1 MAVAVK
7 RLAVWCA
14 LRVGAA
20 EIRLRQ
26 WFPALAW
33 FLRGAGER
41 RALMAE
47 LQRLE
52 QDPEF
57 AAEWRAALDD
67 ELRQMQFNCA
77 VERLL
82 RELLDEG
89 GADG

>member
-7 RLAVWCA
+7 RFSVWCVLA
-14 LRVGAA
+14 VGAA

-33 FLRGAGER
+33 FLRETGER
-41 RALMAE
+41 RALMSE

-77 VERLL
+77 LERLF
-82 RELLDEG
+82 RELEG